1 MNLFVRVGYRGK
13 MKGGKLGDSIGA
25 IEGNGPDVEFTK
37 LIENPDKAH
46 RHDQAEKEE
55 KKKEVQIER
64 GYGGGRRKRTKR
76 KSKKARKSRRKKTK
90 KRSRK

>member
-1 MNLFVRVGYRGK
+1 
-13 MKGGKLGDSIGA
+13 MKGGELGKSIGVKQ
-25 IEGNGPDVEFTK
+25 GDGPNVEFTN
-37 LIENPDKAH
+37 LTVHRDKVH
-46 RHDQAEKEE
+46 RDKQA
-55 KKKEVQIER
+55 KKEQENIEKQIER

>member
-1 MNLFVRVGYRGK
+1 

-25 IEGNGPDVEFTK
+25 KEGNGPDVEFTR
-37 LIENPDKAH
+37 LIENRDKAH
-46 RHDQAEKEE
+46 RDAQAEKEE
-55 KKKEVQIER
+55 QNKGKQIER

-76 KSKKARKSRRKKTK
+76 KSKKARKSRKKKTK